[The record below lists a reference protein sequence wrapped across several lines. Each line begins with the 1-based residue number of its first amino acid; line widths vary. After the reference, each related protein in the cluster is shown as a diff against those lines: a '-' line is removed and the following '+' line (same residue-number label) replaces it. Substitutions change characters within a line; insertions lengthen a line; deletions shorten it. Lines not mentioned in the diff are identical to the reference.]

1 MQKILKK
8 MLAIMTDVDRIEK
21 DGTNDFHK
29 YKYASEKIIKERLH
43 TALVKH
49 GVVFYIV
56 KAEQSVDTVAIKD
69 KTERLTSTILTY
81 RFCDVESG
89 EYIEGQGIGQG
100 QDPGDKGSYKAITGA
115 LKYILTTSFLIP
127 TGDDPEADAETD
139 RASAKAT
146 PAKPAPKKADTVTV
160 SPDSDR
166 RSQYARIEIQKGRQI
181 AKTLTPEQW
190 DSLLCDCFD
199 IPAKEIIKE
208 LSPIALNAGIEK
220 LIHELNLLEAKA
232 A

>member
-21 DGTNDFHK
+21 DGINDFHK

-43 TALVKH
+43 AALVKH
-49 GVVFYIV
+49 GVVFYIT
-56 KAEQSVDTVAIKD
+56 KAEQSVESVTIKD
-69 KTERLTSTILTY
+69 KTERLTSTVLTY

-89 EYIEGQGIGQG
+89 EFIEGQGIGQG

-139 RASAKAT
+139 RATTKKANGKAPTTNPPVTDRKAIYGRIAVQKSRPVAKA
-146 PAKPAPKKADTVTV
+146 
-160 SPDSDR
+160 
-166 RSQYARIEIQKGRQI
+166 
-181 AKTLTPEQW
+181 LTEAQW
-190 DSLLCDCFD
+190 DGLLCDVFD
-199 IPAKEIIKE
+199 IPAKELITE
-208 LSPIALNAGIEK
+208 LSPIALNAGVEK
-220 LIHELNLLEAKA
+220 LIETLDAMENKA